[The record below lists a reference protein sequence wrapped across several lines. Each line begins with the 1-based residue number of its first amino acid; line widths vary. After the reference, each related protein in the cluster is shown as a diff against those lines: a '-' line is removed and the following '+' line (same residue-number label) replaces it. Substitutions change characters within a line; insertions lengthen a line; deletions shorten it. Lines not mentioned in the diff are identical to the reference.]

1 MPGVGAHKVNHI
13 GIAVK
18 DLDTA
23 LSFYRDVLRLP
34 VTHVDEVPE
43 QGVRIAFLPLG
54 DTEIE
59 LVQPT
64 DPTGGVAAFLE
75 KRGEGL
81 HHICLQVDNIDAALA
96 ELAAQGVRLIDETPK
111 IGSQGQRMAFVHPK
125 AAHGVLV
132 ELYELDK

>member
-1 MPGVGAHKVNHI
+1 MPRVNAHKVNHI

-18 DLDTA
+18 DLDTVVR
-23 LSFYRDVLRLP
+23 FYRDVLGLP
-34 VTHVDEVPE
+34 VTHIDEVPE
-43 QGVRIAFLPLG
+43 QGVRIACLPIG

-75 KRGEGL
+75 ERGEGL
-81 HHICLQVDNIDAALA
+81 HHICLQVDDIDAALA
-96 ELAAQGVRLIDETPK
+96 DLATQGVRLIDETPK
-111 IGSQGQRMAFVHPK
+111 VGSQGPRMAFVHPK

-132 ELYELDK
+132 ELYELDR

>member
-1 MPGVGAHKVNHI
+1 MPGVNARKMNHI

-18 DLDTA
+18 DLDAVLT
-23 LSFYRDVLRLP
+23 FYRDALGLT

-64 DPTGGVAAFLE
+64 DATGSVAAFLE

-81 HHICLQVDNIDAALA
+81 HHICLEVDNIDAALA
-96 ELAAQGVRLIDETPK
+96 DLAAQGVRLIDEAPK
-111 IGSQGQRMAFVHPK
+111 VGSQGQRMAFVHPK

-132 ELYELDK
+132 ELYELE